1 MKNKQSHFLKGSF
14 ALLLFMILGY
24 VVKFYPENLVGID
37 QPIQSAIRGNLPA
50 YLTAFFTRVTVLM
63 NTPVVASWVGVIVL
77 FFVWKKWY
85 TEALLLTGSLVT
97 TGLVVVILKHI
108 YLRPRPALQHLV
120 QEGGYSFPSGHS
132 LAATLVFGSLMIV
145 VGQRMT
151 TQVGKVLVQFALF
164 LCMVTIVLSRVYV
177 GVHYPTDVTGSMLLG
192 FGLLQMVFPYYD
204 RLRFEWRFKS
214 KQK

>member
-1 MKNKQSHFLKGSF
+1 
-14 ALLLFMILGY
+14 MILGY

-77 FFVWKKWY
+77 FWKKWY

-97 TGLVVVILKHI
+97 TGALVVILKHI

-132 LAATLVFGSLMIV
+132 LAATLVFGSLIIV

-151 TQVGKVLVQFALF
+151 SQVGKVLAQIALF
-164 LCMVTIVLSRVYV
+164 LCMVSIVVSRVYV

-204 RLRFEWRFKS
+204 ARSARSWPLL
-214 KQK
+214 QKL

>member
-24 VVKFYPENLVGID
+24 VVKFYPENVVGID
-37 QPIQSAIRGNLPA
+37 QPIQSAIRGDLPA

-63 NTPVVASWVGVIVL
+63 NTPVVVSWVGVIVL

-97 TGLVVVILKHI
+97 TGLLVVILKHI

-132 LAATLVFGSLMIV
+132 LAATLVFGGLIII

-151 TQVGKVLVQFALF
+151 SQVGKVLAQIALF
-164 LCMVTIVLSRVYV
+164 LV
-177 GVHYPTDVTGSMLLG
+177 
-192 FGLLQMVFPYYD
+192 
-204 RLRFEWRFKS
+204 W
-214 KQK
+214 

>member
-37 QPIQSAIRGNLPA
+37 QPIQSAIRGDLPV

-97 TGLVVVILKHI
+97 TGLLVVILKHI
-108 YLRPRPALQHLV
+108 YLRPRPELQHLV

-132 LAATLVFGSLMIV
+132 LAATLVFGSLIIV

-151 TQVGKVLVQFALF
+151 SQVGKVLAQLALF
-164 LCMVTIVLSRVYV
+164 LCMVTIVVSRVYV

-204 RLRFEWRFKS
+204 HLRFEWRFKS

>member
-37 QPIQSAIRGNLPA
+37 QPIQSAIRGDLPV
-50 YLTAFFTRVTVLM
+50 YLTAFFTHVTVLM

-97 TGLVVVILKHI
+97 TGLLVVILKHI
-108 YLRPRPALQHLV
+108 YLRPRPALQYLV

-132 LAATLVFGSLMIV
+132 LAATLVFGSLIIV

-151 TQVGKVLVQFALF
+151 SQVGKVLAQIALF
-164 LCMVTIVLSRVYV
+164 LCMVTIVVSRVYV

>member
-37 QPIQSAIRGNLPA
+37 QPIQSAIRGDLPA

-97 TGLVVVILKHI
+97 TGLLVVILKHI

-132 LAATLVFGSLMIV
+132 LAATLVFGRATDDLSSWESPSSACPLPLYGDHRCISCLCWGSLPDRRHRKYAFGIWS
-145 VGQRMT
+145 
-151 TQVGKVLVQFALF
+151 FANG
-164 LCMVTIVLSRVYV
+164 LS
-177 GVHYPTDVTGSMLLG
+177 LLRP
-192 FGLLQMVFPYYD
+192 FAF
-204 RLRFEWRFKS
+204 
-214 KQK
+214 

>member
-37 QPIQSAIRGNLPA
+37 QPIQSAIRGDLPA

-63 NTPVVASWVGVIVL
+63 NTPVVVSWVGVIVL

-85 TEALLLTGSLVT
+85 TEAFLLIGSLVT
-97 TGLVVVILKHI
+97 TGLLVVILKHI

-120 QEGGYSFPSGHS
+120 QENGYSFPSGHS
-132 LAATLVFGSLMIV
+132 LAATLVFGGLIII

-151 TQVGKVLVQFALF
+151 SQVGKVLAQIALF
-164 LCMVTIVLSRVYV
+164 LCMVTIVVSRVYV

>member
-37 QPIQSAIRGNLPA
+37 QPIQSAIRGDLPA

-63 NTPVVASWVGVIVL
+63 NTPVVTFWVGVIVL

-108 YLRPRPALQHLV
+108 YLRPRPTLQHLV

-151 TQVGKVLVQFALF
+151 SQVGKVLVQFALF

>member
-1 MKNKQSHFLKGSF
+1 
-14 ALLLFMILGY
+14 
-24 VVKFYPENLVGID
+24 
-37 QPIQSAIRGNLPA
+37 
-50 YLTAFFTRVTVLM
+50 M
-63 NTPVVASWVGVIVL
+63 NTPIVASWVGVIVL

-97 TGLVVVILKHI
+97 TGLLVVILKHI

-132 LAATLVFGSLMIV
+132 LAATLVFGSLIIV

-151 TQVGKVLVQFALF
+151 SQVGKVLAQIALF
-164 LCMVTIVLSRVYV
+164 LCMVTIVVSRVYV

>member
-1 MKNKQSHFLKGSF
+1 MKNKQSHFLKCSF

-24 VVKFYPENLVGID
+24 IVKFYPEKLVGID
-37 QPIQSAIRGNLPA
+37 QPIQAAIRGDLPA

-85 TEALLLTGSLVT
+85 MEALLLTGSLLT
-97 TGLVVVILKHI
+97 TGLLVVILKHI
-108 YLRPRPALQHLV
+108 YLRPRPSLQHLV

-132 LAATLVFGSLMIV
+132 LAATLVFGSLIIV

-151 TQVGKVLVQFALF
+151 SQVGKVLAQIALF
-164 LCMVTIVLSRVYV
+164 LCVLTIVVSRVYV

>member
-1 MKNKQSHFLKGSF
+1 
-14 ALLLFMILGY
+14 MILGY

-37 QPIQSAIRGNLPA
+37 QPIQSAIRGDLPA

-63 NTPVVASWVGVIVL
+63 NTPVVVSWVGVIVL

-97 TGLVVVILKHI
+97 TGLLVVILKHI
-108 YLRPRPALQHLV
+108 YLRPRPALLHLV
-120 QEGGYSFPSGHS
+120 LEGGYSFPSGNS
-132 LAATLVFGSLMIV
+132 LAASLVFGSLIIV

-151 TQVGKVLVQFALF
+151 SQVGKVLAQLALF
-164 LCMVTIVLSRVYV
+164 LCMATIVVSRVYV

-192 FGLLQMVFPYYD
+192 FGLLQMVFPY
-204 RLRFEWRFKS
+204 
-214 KQK
+214 

>member
-37 QPIQSAIRGNLPA
+37 QPIQSAIRGDLPA

-97 TGLVVVILKHI
+97 TGLLVVILKHI
-108 YLRPRPALQHLV
+108 YLRPRPELQHLV

-132 LAATLVFGSLMIV
+132 LAATLVFGSLIIV

-151 TQVGKVLVQFALF
+151 SQVGKVLAQLALF
-164 LCMVTIVLSRVYV
+164 LCMVTIVVSRVYV

>member
-37 QPIQSAIRGNLPA
+37 QPIQSAIRGDLPA

-85 TEALLLTGSLVT
+85 TEALLLSGSLVLFTPT
-97 TGLVVVILKHI
+97 TSTSTFGPRRGLFFSKW
-108 YLRPRPALQHLV
+108 P
-120 QEGGYSFPSGHS
+120 
-132 LAATLVFGSLMIV
+132 
-145 VGQRMT
+145 
-151 TQVGKVLVQFALF
+151 
-164 LCMVTIVLSRVYV
+164 
-177 GVHYPTDVTGSMLLG
+177 LLG
-192 FGLLQMVFPYYD
+192 SHPGL
-204 RLRFEWRFKS
+204 R
-214 KQK
+214 

>member
-24 VVKFYPENLVGID
+24 VVKFYPDNVVGID
-37 QPIQSAIRGNLPA
+37 QPIQSAIRGDLPA

-63 NTPVVASWVGVIVL
+63 NTPVVVSWVGVIVL

-97 TGLVVVILKHI
+97 TGLLVVILKHI
-108 YLRPRPALQHLV
+108 YLRSRPALQHLV

-132 LAATLVFGSLMIV
+132 LAATLVFGGLIII

-151 TQVGKVLVQFALF
+151 SQVGKVLAQIALF
-164 LCMVTIVLSRVYV
+164 LCMVTIVVSRVYV

-204 RLRFEWRFKS
+204 HLRFEWRFKS

>member
-37 QPIQSAIRGNLPA
+37 QPIQSAIRGDLPA

-97 TGLVVVILKHI
+97 TGLLVVILKHI
-108 YLRPRPALQHLV
+108 YLRPQPALQHLV

-132 LAATLVFGSLMIV
+132 LAATLVFGSLIIV

-151 TQVGKVLVQFALF
+151 SQVGKVLAQLALF
-164 LCMVTIVLSRVYV
+164 LCMVTIVVSRVYV

>member
-37 QPIQSAIRGNLPA
+37 QPIQSAIRGDLPA

-63 NTPVVASWVGVIVL
+63 NTPIVASWVGVIVL

-97 TGLVVVILKHI
+97 TGLLVVILKHI
-108 YLRPRPALQHLV
+108 YLRPRPSLQHLV

-132 LAATLVFGSLMIV
+132 LAATLVFGSLMV
-145 VGQRMT
+145 VAGQRMT
-151 TQVGKVLVQFALF
+151 SQVGKVLVQIALF
-164 LCMVTIVLSRVYV
+164 LCMVTIVVSRVYV

>member
-37 QPIQSAIRGNLPA
+37 QPIQSAIRGDLPA

-63 NTPVVASWVGVIVL
+63 NTPIVASWVGVIVL

-97 TGLVVVILKHI
+97 TGLLVVILKHI
-108 YLRPRPALQHLV
+108 YLRSRPALQHLV

-132 LAATLVFGSLMIV
+132 LAATLVFGSLIIV

-151 TQVGKVLVQFALF
+151 SQVGKVLAQIALF
-164 LCMVTIVLSRVYV
+164 LCMVTIVVSRVYV
-177 GVHYPTDVTGSMLLG
+177 GVHYSTDVTGSMLLG

>member
-37 QPIQSAIRGNLPA
+37 QPIQSAIRGDLPA

-63 NTPVVASWVGVIVL
+63 NTPIVASWVGVIVL

-97 TGLVVVILKHI
+97 TGLLVVILKHI
-108 YLRPRPALQHLV
+108 YLRSRPALQHLV

-132 LAATLVFGSLMIV
+132 LAATLVFGSLIIV

-151 TQVGKVLVQFALF
+151 SQVGKVLAQIALF
-164 LCMVTIVLSRVYV
+164 LCMVTIVVSRVYV

>member
-37 QPIQSAIRGNLPA
+37 QPIQSAIRGDLPA

-63 NTPVVASWVGVIVL
+63 NTPIVASWVGVIVL

-97 TGLVVVILKHI
+97 TGLLVVILKHI
-108 YLRPRPALQHLV
+108 YLRPRPELQHLV

-132 LAATLVFGSLMIV
+132 LAATLVFGSLIIV

-151 TQVGKVLVQFALF
+151 SQVGKVLAQLALF
-164 LCMVTIVLSRVYV
+164 LCMATIVVSRVYV

>member
-24 VVKFYPENLVGID
+24 VVKFYPDNVVGID
-37 QPIQSAIRGNLPA
+37 QPIQSAIRGDLPA

-63 NTPVVASWVGVIVL
+63 NTPVVVSWVGVIVL

-97 TGLVVVILKHI
+97 TGLLVVILKHI
-108 YLRPRPALQHLV
+108 YLRSRPALQHLV

-132 LAATLVFGSLMIV
+132 LAATLVFGGLIII

-151 TQVGKVLVQFALF
+151 SQVGKVLAQIALF
-164 LCMVTIVLSRVYV
+164 LCMVTIVVSRVYV

-192 FGLLQMVFPYYD
+192 FGLLQMIFPYYD

>member
-37 QPIQSAIRGNLPA
+37 QPIQSAIRVDLPA

-97 TGLVVVILKHI
+97 TGLLVVILKHI
-108 YLRPRPALQHLV
+108 YLRPRPALPHLV

-132 LAATLVFGSLMIV
+132 LAATLVFGSLIIV

-151 TQVGKVLVQFALF
+151 SQVGKVLAQLALF
-164 LCMVTIVLSRVYV
+164 LCMATIVVSRVYV

>member
-37 QPIQSAIRGNLPA
+37 QPIQAAIRGDLPA

-85 TEALLLTGSLVT
+85 MEALLLTGSLLT
-97 TGLVVVILKHI
+97 TGLLVVILKHI
-108 YLRPRPALQHLV
+108 YLRPRPSLQHLV

-132 LAATLVFGSLMIV
+132 LAATLVFGSLIIV

-151 TQVGKVLVQFALF
+151 SQVGKVLAQIALF
-164 LCMVTIVLSRVYV
+164 LCVLTIVVSRVYV

>member
-37 QPIQSAIRGNLPA
+37 QPIQSAIRGDLPA

-97 TGLVVVILKHI
+97 TGLLVVILKHI

-120 QEGGYSFPSGHS
+120 QEGGYSFPSS
-132 LAATLVFGSLMIV
+132 LIIV

-151 TQVGKVLVQFALF
+151 SQVGKVLAQLALF
-164 LCMVTIVLSRVYV
+164 LCMATIVVSRVYV

>member
-120 QEGGYSFPSGHS
+120 QEVGYSFPSGHS

-151 TQVGKVLVQFALF
+151 SQVGKVLVQFALF

>member
-37 QPIQSAIRGNLPA
+37 QPIQSAIRGDLPA
-50 YLTAFFTRVTVLM
+50 YLTDFFTRVTVLM

-97 TGLVVVILKHI
+97 TGLLVVILKHI
-108 YLRPRPALQHLV
+108 NLRPRPALQHLV

-132 LAATLVFGSLMIV
+132 LAATLVFGSLIIV

-151 TQVGKVLVQFALF
+151 SQVGKVLVQLVLF

>member
-37 QPIQSAIRGNLPA
+37 QPIQSAIRGDLPA

-97 TGLVVVILKHI
+97 TGLLVVILKHI
-108 YLRPRPALQHLV
+108 YLRPRPALQQLV

-132 LAATLVFGSLMIV
+132 LAATLVFGSLIIV

-151 TQVGKVLVQFALF
+151 SQVGKVLAQIALF
-164 LCMVTIVLSRVYV
+164 LCIVTIVVSRVYV

>member
-37 QPIQSAIRGNLPA
+37 QPIQSAIRGDLPA

-63 NTPVVASWVGVIVL
+63 NTPVVAFWVGVIVL

-85 TEALLLTGSLVT
+85 MEALLLTGSLLT
-97 TGLVVVILKHI
+97 TGLLVVILKHI
-108 YLRPRPALQHLV
+108 YLRPRPSLQHLV

-132 LAATLVFGSLMIV
+132 LAATLVFGSLIIV

-151 TQVGKVLVQFALF
+151 SQVGKVLAQIALF
-164 LCMVTIVLSRVYV
+164 LCIVTIVVSRVYV

>member
-24 VVKFYPENLVGID
+24 VVKFYPENVVGID
-37 QPIQSAIRGNLPA
+37 QLIQSAIRGDLPA

-97 TGLVVVILKHI
+97 TGLLVVILKHI
-108 YLRPRPALQHLV
+108 YLGPRPALQHLV

-132 LAATLVFGSLMIV
+132 LAATLVFGGLIII

-151 TQVGKVLVQFALF
+151 SQVGKVLIQIALF
-164 LCMVTIVLSRVYV
+164 FCMATIVLSRVYV

>member
-37 QPIQSAIRGNLPA
+37 QPIQSAIRGDLPA

-97 TGLVVVILKHI
+97 TGLLVVILKHI
-108 YLRPRPALQHLV
+108 YLRPRPELQHLV

-132 LAATLVFGSLMIV
+132 LAATLVFGSLIIV

-151 TQVGKVLVQFALF
+151 SQVGKVLAQLALF
-164 LCMVTIVLSRVYV
+164 LCMATIVVSRVYV

>member
-37 QPIQSAIRGNLPA
+37 QPIQSAIRGDLPA

-63 NTPVVASWVGVIVL
+63 NTPIVASWVGVIVL

-97 TGLVVVILKHI
+97 TGLLVVILKHI
-108 YLRPRPALQHLV
+108 YLRPRPSLQHLV

-132 LAATLVFGSLMIV
+132 LAATLVFGSLIIV

-151 TQVGKVLVQFALF
+151 SQVGKVLAQLALF
-164 LCMVTIVLSRVYV
+164 LCMVIIVVSRVYV

>member
-24 VVKFYPENLVGID
+24 IVKFYPEKLVGID
-37 QPIQSAIRGNLPA
+37 QPIQAAIRGDLPA

-85 TEALLLTGSLVT
+85 MEALLLTGSLLT
-97 TGLVVVILKHI
+97 TGLLVVILKHI
-108 YLRPRPALQHLV
+108 YLRPRPSLQHLV

-132 LAATLVFGSLMIV
+132 LAATLVFGSLIIV
-145 VGQRMT
+145 AGQRMT
-151 TQVGKVLVQFALF
+151 SQVGKVLAQIALF
-164 LCMVTIVLSRVYV
+164 LCIVTIVVSRVYV

-192 FGLLQMVFPYYD
+192 FGILQMVFPYYD

>member
-37 QPIQSAIRGNLPA
+37 QPIQSAIRGDLPT

-63 NTPVVASWVGVIVL
+63 NTPIVAAWVGVIVL

-97 TGLVVVILKHI
+97 TGLLVVILKHI

-120 QEGGYSFPSGHS
+120 QEEGYSFPSGHS
-132 LAATLVFGSLMIV
+132 LAATLVFGSLIIV

-151 TQVGKVLVQFALF
+151 SQVGKVLAQLALF
-164 LCMVTIVLSRVYV
+164 LCMVTIVVSRVYV

-192 FGLLQMVFPYYD
+192 FGLLQMVFPYYN